1 MILVNGNL
9 VQYLMRMEKVSH
21 RGVMVKVLDYR
32 LEVSEFEL

>member
-9 VQYLMRMEKVSH
+9 VQYLMRMEEVSH
-21 RGVMVKVLDYR
+21 RGVMVKVLDCR